1 MICRHTL
8 TFLTTLKVR
17 ELCKRGAERVIM
29 AVTDV
34 ELGQDVAVDVRGE
47 TNGDIVVEF
56 CDMTSL
62 K

>member
-1 MICRHTL
+1 M
-8 TFLTTLKVR
+8 
-17 ELCKRGAERVIM
+17 CKRGAERVIM
-29 AVTDV
+29 GVTDV